1 MLFVMDESIHEEH
14 LFQPLQMNN
23 KQFRIAVTFLTCYN
37 GIFIVTDKK
46 IRFCFTKLLTED
58 YIIINIPEGASES
71 ESLNDEIKRII
82 IHENHYTEENY
93 PFRIKPNFSTLGG
106 NIELS
111 THGSKIT
118 FVPDDSISDLL
129 GLIRLLYLLNIIDQ
143 KILLIFYHLIK
154 IFLKK
159 I

>member
-1 MLFVMDESIHEEH
+1 MLFGMDESMHEEH

-23 KQFRIAVTFLTCYN
+23 KQFKMAVTFLTCYN
-37 GIFIVTDKK
+37 GSFNVTDKNIK
-46 IRFCFTKLLTED
+46 FCFTKLLTED
-58 YIIINIPEGASES
+58 YIILNIPEGASEL

-106 NIELS
+106 FIELS
-111 THGSKIT
+111 TQGSIIT
-118 FVPDDSISDLL
+118 FAPDDSISDLL
-129 GLIRLLYLLNIIDQ
+129 GLIRLLYLLNIIDE

-154 IFLKK
+154 FFLKK